1 MLIYKKATPQE
12 LQKYRDDQVKS
23 WKKEK
28 DLQRLNESQVN
39 QMLDLFLLF
48 ASQRTF
54 TIRTKDV
61 EAQNTLLRVNE
72 ESTLFSN
79 VLSKMN
85 LVDED
90 LNFIDFLKLYLQ
102 CIGEA
107 QQEEKIKEL
116 FTTLSAKGAINLE
129 DLKRLAQELDH
140 YHLKEEDLNEIM
152 KVVSGNGQE
161 ITEEDFIRF
170 YTQIIIMIKIIY
182 RFSTQQIN
190 YYTILELNATCTQ
203 KQIKQN
209 YLKLAKIYHP
219 DVYKGNDANRFKLI
233 QEAYNTLK
241 TPEKRQSYDQTIFK
255 ERAFA
260 NQERPQSSESEENTQ
275 KNEYT
280 AKQTKDGINFTF
292 TKKEYKDATEEKTVE
307 DEFRKFMQEPL
318 KINPEEVKVYENVV
332 ARQMTKEHKAQ
343 DEFIIAKENKWKI
356 FFFKAHQIGYSQQVK
371 EYIKG
376 INQQW
381 QEKKND
387 TEEMK
392 QQKRQMQKRIANGIF
407 FIFIGLSLP
416 FFYSALAR
424 RQEIDKDFKEDL
436 DFLYKV
442 ADQMD
447 YLEISTRFVY

>member
-1 MLIYKKATPQE
+1 MLIYKKATAQE
-12 LQKYRDDQVKS
+12 LQKYREDQVKS

-28 DLQRLNESQVN
+28 DLQRLTETQVN
-39 QMLDLFLLF
+39 QMMDLFLLF

-72 ESTLFSN
+72 ESTLFQN
-79 VLSKMN
+79 VLSKMI

-90 LNFIDFLKLYLQ
+90 LNFINFLKLYLQ

-107 QQEEKIKEL
+107 QQEEQLKEL
-116 FTTLSAKGAINLE
+116 YTTLTAKGTITLE

-152 KVVSGNGQE
+152 K
-161 ITEEDFIRF
+161 IL
-170 YTQIIIMIKIIY
+170 YTDSEKLKIIMIKIIY

-219 DVYKGNDANRFKLI
+219 DIYKGNDTNRFKLI

-260 NQERPQSSESEENTQ
+260 NQERPQSSESEETTQ
-275 KNEYT
+275 NNEYT

-307 DEFRKFMQEPL
+307 EEFRKFMQEPL

-356 FFFKAHQIGYSQQVK
+356 FFFQAHQIGYAQQVK

-381 QEKKND
+381 QQKKND
-387 TEEMK
+387 TEEMI
-392 QQKRQMQKRIANGIF
+392 QLKRQMQKRIANTIF